1 MMKSFSC
8 FGVALVAALCYST
21 ARAQPAYTTANLH
34 AHNDYE
40 KPFPFWQAYNAR
52 FGSMEADIFLKDGA
66 LLVAHNWND
75 LRPERSLSAMYLNPL
90 DSLVTRHHGFLS
102 ADNNYRLQ
110 LLIDLKSAAK
120 PTLDALVKLLQ
131 QYPKL
136 TDCPVLSFVISGNR
150 PPTADYA
157 SYPEFIGFDGL
168 FNTNYPPEVLARIPL
183 ISENLSRFANWNG
196 KGILT
201 AKEKKRVDSAVGVAH
216 GMGKRVR
223 FWNAPDTIN
232 AWYELM
238 NARVDYINTD
248 HIDQSAQF
256 MRQLPKRTAV
266 ATAPYKLYTPTYKN
280 DGKEMLVK
288 NIILIIGDGMGLTQL
303 YAGYTANK
311 AALQTFL
318 MRFTGLSKTSSAD
331 SYVTDSAPGSTA
343 FSSGE
348 KTNNRSV
355 GVDANGKPLLLLPA
369 ILKQHQKLTGLITCG
384 DITDATPAD
393 FYAHQAE
400 RSDSRLIVK
409 DLQNAPIQLLMG
421 AGNKSIDASLPT
433 ALPAYRVVH
442 HLDSIAHNT
451 TSRWFLTEERAG
463 KSVLNG
469 RGNWLQQAFGKA
481 VAQLSSSKAGFFL
494 MVEGAQVDYGGHAND
509 LPYVVAEVQ
518 DLDRVVADA
527 MKFADGN
534 GETLVIVTA
543 DHETGGL
550 TLLNGNYATAS
561 VSGQFATNDHT
572 ATPVPV
578 FAYGPMAQLFTG
590 VYENTAIF
598 GKMLQAMRIKIQ

>member
-1 MMKSFSC
+1 
-8 FGVALVAALCYST
+8 
-21 ARAQPAYTTANLH
+21 
-34 AHNDYE
+34 
-40 KPFPFWQAYNAR
+40 
-52 FGSMEADIFLKDGA
+52 
-66 LLVAHNWND
+66 
-75 LRPERSLSAMYLNPL
+75 
-90 DSLVTRHHGFLS
+90 
-102 ADNNYRLQ
+102 
-110 LLIDLKSAAK
+110 
-120 PTLDALVKLLQ
+120 
-131 QYPKL
+131 
-136 TDCPVLSFVISGNR
+136 
-150 PPTADYA
+150 
-157 SYPEFIGFDGL
+157 
-168 FNTNYPPEVLARIPL
+168 
-183 ISENLSRFANWNG
+183 
-196 KGILT
+196 
-201 AKEKKRVDSAVGVAH
+201 
-216 GMGKRVR
+216 MGKKLR

-248 HIDQSAQF
+248 HIDQAAQF

-266 ATAPYKLYTPTYKN
+266 AGAPYKLYTPTYKN

-288 NIILIIGDGMGLTQL
+288 NIILIIGDGMGLAQL

-451 TSRWFLTEERAG
+451 TSRWVLTEERAG

-481 VAQLSSSKAGFFL
+481 VAQLSSGKAGFFL

-509 LPYVVAEVQ
+509 LSYVVAEVQ